1 MKKLLVLCGFLAIAA
16 LVFAPAAK
24 EDPCSPDAPCLA
36 KNALYIK
43 KSFKN
48 NDDGSLACAV
58 TGEVYA
64 RPKKD
69 GDKVVYTAGDGE
81 KTYSNKYDAA
91 AVVWEKNYPGDNP
104 FDKICF
110 DENGSIICP
119 CCNAVV
125 VEAKKD
131 GDEVT
136 YVAGNRKYDCPYEAL
151 FGAAPE
157 CQKRCKNSSGSAAP
171 TSTTSSTSTD

>member
-1 MKKLLVLCGFLAIAA
+1 MKKLLVLGGFLALAA
-16 LVFAPAAK
+16 LVFAPTAK
-24 EDPCSPDAPCLA
+24 EGACSPDAPCLA
-36 KNALYIK
+36 KNARYIM

-64 RPKKD
+64 RPKKE

-81 KTYSNKYDAA
+81 KTYSSKYDAA
-91 AVVWEKNYPGDNP
+91 SVVWEKNYPGDNP

-110 DENGSIICP
+110 DENGSILCP
-119 CCNAVV
+119 CCNTVV

-131 GDEVT
+131 GDAVT
-136 YVAGNRKYDCPYEAL
+136 YAAVNKKYDCPYEAL
-151 FGAAPE
+151 FDAAPE
-157 CQKRCKNSSGSAAP
+157 CQKRCKDLSSKPAP
-171 TSTTSSTSTD
+171 TSTTSTN

>member
-1 MKKLLVLCGFLAIAA
+1 MKKLLVLGGILAIAA

-24 EDPCSPDAPCLA
+24 EDPCSKDAPCLA
-36 KNALYIK
+36 KNAKYIQ
-43 KSFKN
+43 KSFKS

-91 AVVWEKNYPGDNP
+91 AVVWAKNYPDENP
-104 FDKICF
+104 FDEICF
-110 DENGSIICP
+110 DENGSILCP
-119 CCNAVV
+119 CCGTVV

-131 GDEVT
+131 GDAVT
-136 YVAGNRKYDCPYEAL
+136 YAAVNKEYSCPYDAL
-151 FGAAPE
+151 FDAAPE
-157 CQKRCKNSSGSAAP
+157 CQKRCKESNSKPAP
-171 TSTTSSTSTD
+171 TSSTE